1 MTTAK
6 ENKNTN
12 NVNYLRQITGLIL
25 FINLFFFIALLLY
38 KGKYYYMLE
47 GYLPN
52 IDLIATALSWHGGPR
67 GSWKKLYPASPIT
80 KYGFMSQVIINYFAL
95 LGLTYIIAREAK
107 ETRNI
112 VKGWSMGFVMIL
124 MTYLLPSQATIIPI
138 MKYVNK
144 LNIPSRFHK
153 LIVSGVGLITA
164 VIIIYMESLIL
175 KYFSH
180 HLYKV
185 GKAIV
190 RIPKIL

>member
-25 FINLFFFIALLLY
+25 FINLFLFVALLLY
-38 KGKYYYMLE
+38 KGKYYNLLE

-67 GSWKKLYPASPIT
+67 GSWKKLYPASPLT

-124 MTYLLPSQATIIPI
+124 MTYLLPSKATIIPI
-138 MKYVNK
+138 MDYVNH
-144 LNIPSRFHK
+144 LNIPSRFHN
-153 LIVSGVGLITA
+153 LIVSCVGLITA
-164 VIIIYMESLIL
+164 IIIIYMESLIL
-175 KYFSH
+175 TYFKD

-185 GKAIV
+185 GKVLV
-190 RIPKIL
+190 RIPKLF